1 MKKSENNKCW
11 QGCGEKEALVLNGWE
26 CKFVQ
31 SLWKTS
37 WKFLKKL
44 KKQLPCDPA
53 IPLPG
58 IYQKTVNTNLKRYM
72 NSNVYYSLIYNRKN
86 MEATS
91 EQNTHGSCL
100 QSTCMEYG
108 ISKHLNTTVIL
119 RNNDRYMFFEMENSS
134 SILYRKG
141 RLKYSLIQSV

>member
-1 MKKSENNKCW
+1 MEVS
-11 QGCGEKEALVLNGWE
+11 Q
-26 CKFVQ
+26 
-31 SLWKTS
+31 KT
-37 WKFLKKL
+37 

-72 NSNVYYSLIYNRKN
+72 NSNVYYSLIYNRKD

-91 EQNTHGSCL
+91 EQDTHDSCL

-108 ISKHLNTTVIL
+108 ISKHLNTIVIL
-119 RNNDRYMFFEMENSS
+119 RNNGRYMFVEIEKFSQH
-134 SILYRKG
+134 I
-141 RLKYSLIQSV
+141 V